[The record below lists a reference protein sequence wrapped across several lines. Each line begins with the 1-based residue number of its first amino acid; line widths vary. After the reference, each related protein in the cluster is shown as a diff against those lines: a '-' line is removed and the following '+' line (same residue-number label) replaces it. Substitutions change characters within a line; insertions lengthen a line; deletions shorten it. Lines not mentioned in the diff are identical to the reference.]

1 MHFFVVSLE
10 MSFQK
15 TQRIDSRAAALA
27 NCGSLLG
34 FSHGHFP
41 EHGGE

>member
-1 MHFFVVSLE
+1 MSFFVVSLE
-10 MSFQK
+10 VSFQK
-15 TQRIDSRAAALA
+15 TQRIDPRAAALA
-27 NCGSLLG
+27 NRRSLLS

>member
-1 MHFFVVSLE
+1 MSFFVVSLE
-10 MSFQK
+10 VSFQK
-15 TQRIDSRAAALA
+15 TQRIDACAAALA
-27 NCGSLLG
+27 DRGSLLG